1 MRTLSTS
8 LLAAPHGGGGLGMTL
23 MITVMAAVVGAGY
36 WVVRR
41 RERSRADRTSES
53 EAWPP
58 PKGEREER
66 S

>member
-1 MRTLSTS
+1 M
-8 LLAAPHGGGGLGMTL
+8 AI
-23 MITVMAAVVGAGY
+23 MITVMAAAVVGGY

-41 RERSRADRTSES
+41 RERPNADRRSES

-58 PKGEREER
+58 EEREER

>member
-8 LLAAPHGGGGLGMTL
+8 VLAAPHGGGGLGMAI
-23 MITVMAAVVGAGY
+23 MITVMAAAVGGGY

-41 RERSRADRTSES
+41 RERSTADRRSES

-58 PKGEREER
+58 GEREEQ